1 MTKLQMDIEPYF
13 TSLNSL
19 ARFVATKIIVVE
31 SGFYIID
38 RIIFQAFPAFTR
50 LTVGTA
56 ENINVEGKFEGK
68 REFDSQPTFPEELP
82 HTVHHDTR
90 RLESPKSSLEDD
102 SKTIFDFNSKTS
114 SSIDSIKCEYIY

>member
-19 ARFVATKIIVVE
+19 ARFVFKIPLYRWVLCLFCI
-31 SGFYIID
+31 
-38 RIIFQAFPAFTR
+38 AR

-56 ENINVEGKFEGK
+56 ENINVEGEFEGK
-68 REFDSQPTFPEELP
+68 REFDSQPTFLEELP
-82 HTVHHDTR
+82 HSVHHDTR